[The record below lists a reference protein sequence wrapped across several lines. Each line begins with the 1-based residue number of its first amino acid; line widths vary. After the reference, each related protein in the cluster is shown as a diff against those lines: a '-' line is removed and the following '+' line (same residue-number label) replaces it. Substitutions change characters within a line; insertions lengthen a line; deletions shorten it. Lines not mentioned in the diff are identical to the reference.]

1 MRPDETN
8 NNFNID
14 EGEAS
19 MDVYGVANN
28 PENRRRLQAETKVA
42 ISNLLQMAE
51 QIDRVTPLIQDNE
64 HVVEHLQ
71 RIEEHFENLYDNLSE
86 VRDYMV
92 TLLEHMMENDDANVQ

>member
-1 MRPDETN
+1 
-8 NNFNID
+8 
-14 EGEAS
+14 
-19 MDVYGVANN
+19 
-28 PENRRRLQAETKVA
+28 
-42 ISNLLQMAE
+42 MAE
-51 QIDRVTPLIQDNE
+51 QIDRDTPLIQDGE